1 MVHLLRAKPSQAKS
15 SQVKSS
21 STYLSLLI
29 ICKTPFPVITSCAT
43 FGLGKRVTEDST
55 AEAVTD
61 KTKAT
66 LFYATQRLAQ
76 KETEYPE
83 DTGIKVVRKINE
95 AAKYDKILARFKS

>member
-1 MVHLLRAKPSQAKS
+1 MNTFKFAVLFFLL
-15 SQVKSS
+15 
-21 STYLSLLI
+21 L
-29 ICKTPFPVITSCAT
+29 FITSCAT